1 MKVYIGLIP
10 RCTAIKNCGC
20 RATQEYKDPA
30 MKETDGEPSY
40 KPCDKHKKGTAG
52 EIIQEMM
59 FEFIEQKA
67 EEHRSKSSIEIAEQ
81 NAARRAGNAPASV
94 ADGATAE
101 TRTPVRIAGTQQ
113 KAPVAPAPS
122 AAPSGNVPNQTR
134 PVVKVRQ
141 ANLSA
146 GSKSGLRR
154 AGAVTRQT
162 VVEKV
167 ASSRPVEAGD
177 IQVDPVEED
186 PRVTAIL
193 VDDPEGGLLGGHEDE
208 SEA

>member
-30 MKETDGEPSY
+30 MKETDGDPTY
-40 KPCDKHKKGTAG
+40 KPCDKHKKGAAG

-67 EEHRSKSSIEIAEQ
+67 EEHRSKSTIEIAEA
-81 NAARRAGNAPASV
+81 NATRRGPAAATPV
-94 ADGATAE
+94 GEGAEAE
-101 TRTPVRIAGTQQ
+101 TRTPVRIAGTS
-113 KAPVAPAPS
+113 PNPAAS

-134 PVVKVRQ
+134 PVVKVRE
-141 ANLSA
+141 ANLSG
-146 GSKSGLRR
+146 GSKSGRRR
-154 AGAVTRQT
+154 ASAPTRQS
-162 VVEKV
+162 VAAKV
-167 ASSRPVEAGD
+167 AAERPVEAGD
-177 IQVDPVEED
+177 IQTEEVDED

-193 VDDPEGGLLGGHEDE
+193 VDDPTGGLLGAHDDE